1 MELLKVFCG
10 ALLVV
15 WNFSDSRAQTI
26 VETQQNSIP
35 KNGAKPRTLYDYQ
48 TRVVAFKDLI
58 DSKCLLEILTNDESI
73 ISQRLANYGSSL
85 KLLPT
90 TSQLSKREIWR
101 LAGTRISD
109 FCRGF
114 PTYLIQIP
122 QPDSQN
128 DLPLVRRKRDERHY
142 FVGKIRGQTQ
152 SQYLNFGFNGAQPG
166 KAEAESSHEG
176 TKAVVTGTNG
186 IGQAQSQ
193 SSPIDCSQCFGPGY
207 QDQALLFGYGR
218 GPAKLTGPG
227 YPAGSIRPG
236 HRYPGEAPG
245 DGNYPGRTGGTQ
257 GGNFGRPG
265 ESGGYPGHLGEEGYP
280 RPGAQPSSQVAGGP
294 RRAGEGGTYPTG
306 PGDGNYPGP
315 GGQQPSELTGGG
327 KQPGEDINTW
337 SPSRTYPTGPRRP
350 GDEGTLGPGGQSAT
364 PSGSGSQPG
373 EHIGSNW
380 DQNRPGGPNYSG
392 LQQSSSSQKPWGSEP
407 SGVVGPNYR
416 KPGGQP
422 GEGGGNSWE
431 GGSGGQ
437 ARQSGKF
444 YGTFEGTYETD
455 VTGEGGY
462 SRKGQGTAG
471 GTTSGVQGPP
481 GGTTYPERA
490 TQQGGIGTS
499 GSQYINGQ
507 WVPSGAGG
515 TQWELSTGGPRTAQ
529 WADGRRVPS
538 STTGGTSGRGQWVDG
553 RWVPSGGTLVP
564 AVQDQWA
571 PAGGS
576 PGQWSTG
583 GGVDGQLVDGKW
595 TPAGG
600 GAGGGQWVPPRAGGA
615 NGSPGGNGQWV
626 DGRWAPAAG
635 AGGRGSH
642 TGPWGPASG
651 TEGDK
656 WVSPG
661 SAGTGTSPGAG
672 QWVPSTGPLGG
683 QGAGQWAPP
692 GAVGPEGT
700 NVGQGAGPGTGQW
713 INGQFLQVPAG
724 GSGPTGGPSGVS
736 GPGQWIPG
744 VPGSSLISPYS
755 PGYQYGPGLVGQD
768 QGGRSGVG
776 SQDSGSGGVG
786 GQGGGLGGVIG
797 QGSGPGVGSQGS
809 GSGGVGSQGGGP
821 GGVGGQGGGSGGVGG
836 QGGGPGGVTGQGG
849 RHGVAGQAG
858 GPGIESQ
865 GSGPGGVGG
874 QGIGPGVGGQS
885 GGPPGVGQS
894 GGPIGVS
901 SQPRPGGEAGGQGPG
916 QWINGQWVPAGGLG
930 PGAAVQGGP
939 SGAPGQW
946 SSGGSGVP
954 NSPGYQPGI
963 GGQGEGQWVPSRP
976 APGGL
981 SGPFSGNQWTTGGST
996 PSYGPVYQPAPG
1008 GYPSGYGS
1016 YPGGGYYPGSQA
1028 GAPGGQAGAPGG
1040 QAGAPGGQAGVPG
1053 GQAGAP
1059 GGGYVPGGQ
1068 VPPGQYVQGG
1078 GAGQSGQWNYGSSAG
1093 GQWINGTWVP
1103 TGADDSDSQ
1112 VLTSVQQSG
1121 NESIIAK
1128 AQAQGKYQG
1137 ATAQSQVSGAYSGT
1151 GSFSASAGSDDGK
1164 RGALTQVSGGKDGA
1178 QSSAQGRGGVGQSQA
1193 QVTLD
1198 AGTGD
1203 ALSSAQTS
1211 AGNQQGT
1218 QTQVR
1223 ASEKGGLADAQAN
1236 GAGPTSS
1243 QAQIGF
1249 TPYDDNEAIDNQTS
1263 PFNGGGT
1270 AAAQSGTNTGMTQ
1283 TQIQGKF
1290 RYGIRYQGAA
1300 QAGSGSTAIRNLTE
1314 PTGYFKPLNFTANKV
1329 NFTGQSQSQQAAVAA
1344 PAKRADPLPEA
1355 RNSAETTTE
1364 RIIQDR
1370 NKLFEM
1376 QVHKVDPKSQED
1388 PVVVSS
1394 LNETETSEDPEYV
1407 DEDYGEDED
1416 ISEEAPEP
1424 IVASGKLLQRNLE
1437 PPLAVNTEE
1446 PQKKVVS
1453 QSSDYQKQHILL
1465 DPLEDLD
1472 ATVHQSK
1479 GNAPVDGMVL
1489 QPGQIIPGSTG
1500 YKIPAGF
1507 RGRVTSISNG
1517 PNTYAIGQHAQA
1529 QSVTLSPGS
1538 GKIYYSK
1545 PSSPIYGVVTK
1556 TTYKDGHYGTGYSY
1570 QPIYHPVGYRVK
1582 SGTILPNFVSISKSE
1597 TGSENL
1603 GTGRR
1608 TPNVYYTQ
1616 SSSCGMFTNS
1626 CVYTNGKKTCFPVR
1640 KMNSDGSP
1648 VTC

>member
-35 KNGAKPRTLYDYQ
+35 KNSAKPRTLYDYQ

-58 DSKCLLEILTNDESI
+58 DSKCLLEILTNNESI

-85 KLLPT
+85 KPLPT

-122 QPDSQN
+122 QPGSQN

-166 KAEAESSHEG
+166 KAEAESSNEG
-176 TKAVVTGTNG
+176 TKAVVMGTNG
-186 IGQAQSQ
+186 MGQAQSQ
-193 SSPIDCSQCFGPGY
+193 SSPVDCSQCFGPGY
-207 QDQALLFGYGR
+207 QDQALLYGYG
-218 GPAKLTGPG
+218 GSPAKLTEPG
-227 YPAGSIRPG
+227 YPSGSIRPG
-236 HRYPGEAPG
+236 HRYPGGVPG
-245 DGNYPGRTGGTQ
+245 EGNYAGRTGGRQ
-257 GGNFGRPG
+257 GGDFRNPG
-265 ESGGYPGHLGEEGYP
+265 ESGGYPGHPGEEGYP
-280 RPGAQPSSQVAGGP
+280 RPGGQLLPEVPGGP
-294 RRAGEGGTYPTG
+294 RSPGEDGVYPTG
-306 PGDGNYPGP
+306 FGV
-315 GGQQPSELTGGG
+315 G
-327 KQPGEDINTW
+327 KRPGEDVNTW
-337 SPSRTYPTGPRRP
+337 NSGGTYPTGPRRP
-350 GDEGTLGPGGQSAT
+350 NEGGNLVSEGQPAAS
-364 PSGSGSQPG
+364 SRGEGQPG
-373 EHIGSNW
+373 EHIGTTW
-380 DQNRPGGPNYSG
+380 DQNRPRSPNNVG
-392 LQQSSSSQKPWGSEP
+392 LQQSGPSRKPWESGP
-407 SGVVGPNYR
+407 SDYR
-416 KPGGQP
+416 RPGGQP
-422 GEGGGNSWE
+422 AGE

-437 ARQSGKF
+437 AKQSGKF

-455 VTGEGGY
+455 VIGKGGY
-462 SRKGQGTAG
+462 SGRAQGTAG

-481 GGTTYPERA
+481 GDATYPGVA
-490 TQQGGIGTS
+490 AQQGGTGTN
-499 GSQYINGQ
+499 GDQYINRQ
-507 WVPSGAGG
+507 WVPSVAGG
-515 TQWELSTGGPRTAQ
+515 TKSEPSTNRLQAPQ

-538 STTGGTSGRGQWVDG
+538 STAGGTSGPGQWIDG
-553 RWVPSGGTLVP
+553 RWVPSGATLVSTG
-564 AVQDQWA
+564 QGQWA
-571 PAGGS
+571 PAGS

-583 GGVDGQLVDGKW
+583 GGADGQLADGKW
-595 TPAGG
+595 TSTGG
-600 GAGGGQWVPPRAGGA
+600 GTGGGQWVPPGVGGTG
-615 NGSPGGNGQWV
+615 GSLGENGQWV
-626 DGRWAPAAG
+626 DGKWVPAAG
-635 AGGRGSH
+635 AGGRGPNAGQWGSAD
-642 TGPWGPASG
+642 GPG
-651 TEGDK
+651 GDK
-656 WVSPG
+656 WLSPEL
-661 SAGTGTSPGAG
+661 AGTGSSQGAS

-683 QGAGQWAPP
+683 QGAGQWIPP
-692 GAVGPEGT
+692 RATNLGGT
-700 NVGQGAGPGTGQW
+700 NVGQGAGPSAGYW
-713 INGQFLQVPAG
+713 INGQPLQVPSG
-724 GSGPTGGPSGVS
+724 GSGPSGGSSVS
-736 GPGQWIPG
+736 GSGQWTPEG
-744 VPGSSLISPYS
+744 PGSTPIASYS
-755 PGYQYGPGLVGQD
+755 PGYQHGPGIVGGGD
-768 QGGRSGVG
+768 GGRSGVG
-776 SQDSGSGGVG
+776 NQGNGPGGVSVQGGESGGVG
-786 GQGGGLGGVIG
+786 IQGGGPGVVIGQGGGPGVMGGQGGGPGVMGGQGGGPGVVIGQGGGPGIMGGQGGRLGGLGGQGGGVGGVGVQGGGLGGV
-797 QGSGPGVGSQGS
+797 GV
-809 GSGGVGSQGGGP
+809 QGGGP
-821 GGVGGQGGGSGGVGG
+821 RIVGGEGSGPGGVGG
-836 QGGGPGGVTGQGG
+836 QGGGPGGVGGQSGG
-849 RHGVAGQAG
+849 LGDVR
-858 GPGIESQ
+858 
-865 GSGPGGVGG
+865 G
-874 QGIGPGVGGQS
+874 QGIGPGIGGQGGELRKVGGQ
-885 GGPPGVGQS
+885 PG
-894 GGPIGVS
+894 
-901 SQPRPGGEAGGQGPG
+901 PGGLAGGQGPG

-939 SGAPGQW
+939 SGVPEQW
-946 SSGGSGVP
+946 PSGGPGVP
-954 NSPGYQPGI
+954 YDPGSQLGI
-963 GGQGEGQWVPSRP
+963 GGQGAGQWINGQWVPTGAGGASQRP
-976 APGGL
+976 Y
-981 SGPFSGNQWTTGGST
+981 SGDQWSTGGST
-996 PSYGPVYQPAPG
+996 PSYGHGYQPAPR
-1008 GYPSGYGS
+1008 GYPSGYEN
-1016 YPGGGYYPGSQA
+1016 YPGSGYNPGSQA
-1028 GAPGGQAGAPGG
+1028 GTPGGLAGVPRGQAGAS
-1040 QAGAPGGQAGVPG
+1040 
-1053 GQAGAP
+1053 
-1059 GGGYVPGGQ
+1059 GGGYAPGGQ

-1078 GAGQSGQWNYGSSAG
+1078 GAGQSGLWNYGSSVG
-1093 GQWINGTWVP
+1093 GQWINETRVP

-1198 AGTGD
+1198 ADTGD

-1236 GAGPTSS
+1236 GVGPTSS

-1249 TPYDDNEAIDNQTS
+1249 TPYENNEAVDNQTS

-1329 NFTGQSQSQQAAVAA
+1329 NFTGQSQSQQTAVAA
-1344 PAKRADPLPEA
+1344 PAKSADPLPENQ
-1355 RNSAETTTE
+1355 NSTKTTTE

-1376 QVHKVDPKSQED
+1376 QVHKIGPKSPED
-1388 PVVVSS
+1388 EVVVSS
-1394 LNETETSEDPEYV
+1394 LNETETSEDPEYA
-1407 DEDYGEDED
+1407 DEDYSDDED
-1416 ISEEAPEP
+1416 ISGEAPEP

-1437 PPLAVNTEE
+1437 SPATVSTEQPE
-1446 PQKKVVS
+1446 RNVVS
-1453 QSSDYQKQHILL
+1453 QSSNYQKQHIVL

-1472 ATVHQSK
+1472 ATVHQSE
-1479 GNAPVDGMVL
+1479 GNAPVDQMVL
-1489 QPGQIIPGSTG
+1489 QPGQVIPGSTG

-1529 QSVTLSPGS
+1529 QSVTLSPGN
-1538 GKIYYSK
+1538 GKIYYNK
-1545 PSSPIYGVVTK
+1545 PSNPIYGVITK
-1556 TTYKDGHYGTGYSY
+1556 TTYKNGHYGTGYSY

-1582 SGTILPNFVSISKSE
+1582 SGTVLPNFVSISKSE

-1608 TPNVYYTQ
+1608 TSNVYYTQ

-1626 CVYTNGKKTCFPVR
+1626 CVYTNGRKTCFPVR
-1640 KMNSDGSP
+1640 KINSDGSP